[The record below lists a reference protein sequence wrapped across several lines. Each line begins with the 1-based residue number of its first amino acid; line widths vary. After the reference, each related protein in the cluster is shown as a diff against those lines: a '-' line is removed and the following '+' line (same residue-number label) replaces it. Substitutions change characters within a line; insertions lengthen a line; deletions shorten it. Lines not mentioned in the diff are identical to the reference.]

1 VSPERIREV
10 RRAAGPRAR
19 GRIGSGV
26 SSATRTRRTARSA
39 RSWLSRS
46 LFEMNRQVALNESWG
61 EFQMEARATFL
72 ADQALKL
79 WLGPTAFSGNEGA

>member
-1 VSPERIREV
+1 MSNRPF
-10 RRAAGPRAR
+10 
-19 GRIGSGV
+19 IGANGKQV
-26 SSATRTRRTARSA
+26 
-39 RSWLSRS
+39 WLSRS
-46 LFEMNRQVALNESWG
+46 LFEMNRQIALNESWG